1 MMICGNFS
9 EGMGKRL
16 EIRDVDRGTFSNV
29 LEYWIGKDGMAEM
42 ESHELQQLI
51 VVADRFQMTEVVAAL
66 EEVVLGKVKV
76 ENCWDILKWSSEMG
90 IRQLQEAAL
99 SLAAEKFEEMVVTA
113 GFMDIEEA
121 ALGALLDD
129 DGLIAKNEEAVWE
142 ALARWMRAEEG
153 HLRGRGLLG
162 KVRFPLMDEG
172 FLASRAHD
180 LLPAEHADWVEGLV
194 EEAMLAKRALQ
205 AGQVPLAARLLGP
218 RALAPRARR
227 GVDWAACAD
236 GGERRLAGHTAGVV
250 AVAECEGR
258 VCSAS
263 LDGTIW
269 VWGAATRAPERR
281 LLSDPDAC
289 ANALAAW
296 GGRLVSGHDDG
307 SLRVWDVRTGVCEQ
321 ALEGHASFVL
331 ALAACG
337 PARLASGSADRTV
350 RLWAAG
356 AAAAA
361 PWACERTL
369 VGHAGGVKALAA
381 WGGKVLSG
389 SADATIRVWDAATG
403 AHDATLA
410 GHADEVYGLAVH
422 GDRLLSAAQDG
433 AIREWA
439 AGAWAPLRAVE
450 AYPRG
455 GGQFPRCLAVSGA
468 RLVSGSWA
476 AFGDSHTEVRVWDL
490 ATLRCERALR
500 QPVGDDV
507 SGFVVAEGELWAGVG
522 EALVVWGRR

>member
-1 MMICGNFS
+1 MEMQDVDSGTFV
-9 EGMGKRL
+9 KVL
-16 EIRDVDRGTFSNV
+16 EIWV
-29 LEYWIGKDGMAEM
+29 GKYGMAGM
-42 ESHELQQLI
+42 DPHDLQQLI

-66 EEVVLGKVKV
+66 EEAVLGQVKV
-76 ENCWDILKWSSEMG
+76 GNCWDILKWSSEMG
-90 IRQLQEAAL
+90 MRQLEAAAL
-99 SLAAEKFEEMVVTA
+99 RLAAENFEEMSLAA
-113 GFMDIEEA
+113 GFMDLDEA

-129 DGLIAKNEEAVWE
+129 DGLIATNEEAVCE
-142 ALARWMRAEEG
+142 ALTRWMRAEEG
-153 HLRGRGLLG
+153 QLRGRGLLG

-172 FLASRAHD
+172 FLTSKAQT
-180 LLPAEHADWVEGLV
+180 LLPAEHADWVEGFV
-194 EEAMLAKRALQ
+194 EEALLAKRSARAAQ
-205 AGQVPLAARLLGP
+205 APLAARLLGP

-227 GVDWAACAD
+227 GVDWGTCAD

-263 LDGTIW
+263 LDGAIW
-269 VWGAATRAPERR
+269 VWGAATRAPER
-281 LLSDPDAC
+281 LLHGDADAC

-356 AAAAA
+356 AGAGA

-369 VGHAGGVKALAA
+369 VGHAAGVKALAA

-389 SADATIRVWDAATG
+389 SADATIRVWDAGTG

-422 GDRLLSAAQDG
+422 GDRLLSASQDG

-455 GGQFPRCLAVSGA
+455 AGQFPRCLAVSGG

-522 EALVVWGRR
+522 EAVVVWGRRGGATGPRERAVVEA